1 MSNARSRRTNIRAR
15 SSSSRNCPRPGPA
28 SCSAL
33 RSGKWRRRA
42 RRPASPP
49 NKGELFVTTVKGP
62 TLAVVPA
69 GKSEGAQVLQPS
81 GWPMPKGY
89 ANGMAAD
96 GRIVV
101 TGGVIGWDAEE
112 RLADGFIAQVH
123 QVLSNIAA
131 ILAEAGARPEHL
143 VRLTWYVV
151 DMDEYLA
158 NLKALGR
165 IYREI
170 FGAHYPAMALVQ
182 VVRLVEKAARVEIEA
197 TAVVPR

>member
-1 MSNARSRRTNIRAR
+1 MT
-15 SSSSRNCPRPGPA
+15 
-28 SCSAL
+28 
-33 RSGKWRRRA
+33 
-42 RRPASPP
+42 PP
-49 NKGELFVTTVKGP
+49 KGSQ
-62 TLAVVPA
+62 LAVLPA
-69 GKSEGAQVLQPS
+69 AAEDGTRIKAQILQPS
-81 GWPMPKGY
+81 GWPVPKGY
-89 ANGMAAD
+89 ANGMAAE

-112 RLADGFIAQVH
+112 RLAEGFVAQVR
-123 QVLSNIAA
+123 QTLDNIAT

-158 NLKALGR
+158 NLKELGR
-165 IYREI
+165 VYRDV

-197 TAVVPR
+197 TAVIPG